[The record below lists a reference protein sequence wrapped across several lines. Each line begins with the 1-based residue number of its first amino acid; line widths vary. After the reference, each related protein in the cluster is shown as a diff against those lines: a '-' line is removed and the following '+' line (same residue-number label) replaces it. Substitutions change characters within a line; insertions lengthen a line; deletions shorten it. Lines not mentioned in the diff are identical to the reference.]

1 LEYASFP
8 RLMVRLEWDK
18 ESREGGVGVVEEDV
32 MNPWSTYFESEW
44 MGTKDEEG
52 EKGTLKGVSG
62 DILSG
67 GQTLSSRKK
76 TKGRDAGMTSSTTTT
91 TNATAP
97 QLQND
102 GYNDMTD
109 ESRRRRLTA
118 LLPDETP
125 SVQKLDESHLLTS
138 NDATIAAIPPSD
150 DASLHPP
157 PHAEE
162 FLVDHGE
169 DDRNYRSFDDVI
181 DDLNYDYEG
190 YEVDDRR
197 DSYYA
202 LRNYIGVDPHV
213 WATPMLVEMSSGV
226 ENKRE
231 PVLLVPMSYYFDEDQ
246 YQDGGTRASRH
257 SPAANEKL
265 SSADGR
271 ASYGGTAI
279 AGYNL
284 FTKRWSVQIHLDMAD
299 HRNTNDT
306 VPRPLLADVD
316 GDGREDIVIGTR
328 LGYLHA
334 VTARTG
340 RSVEGFPV
348 RLGGMISSRVIVGAF
363 SRERGEREILV
374 LDSRGC
380 VYCIDA
386 RGGIVWSTRLVGEE
400 EEADG
405 AVVMF
410 GELMVGDVD
419 GDGEL
424 DVVTSLV
431 NSRTGSTKIIME
443 GGTGA
448 RGTDDCDCGQT
459 INGWWDHVGR
469 MHRFVNWLSE
479 LESRAGMIV

>member
-1 LEYASFP
+1 
-8 RLMVRLEWDK
+8 
-18 ESREGGVGVVEEDV
+18 
-32 MNPWSTYFESEW
+32 
-44 MGTKDEEG
+44 
-52 EKGTLKGVSG
+52 
-62 DILSG
+62 
-67 GQTLSSRKK
+67 
-76 TKGRDAGMTSSTTTT
+76 
-91 TNATAP
+91 
-97 QLQND
+97 
-102 GYNDMTD
+102 
-109 ESRRRRLTA
+109 
-118 LLPDETP
+118 
-125 SVQKLDESHLLTS
+125 
-138 NDATIAAIPPSD
+138 
-150 DASLHPP
+150 
-157 PHAEE
+157 
-162 FLVDHGE
+162 
-169 DDRNYRSFDDVI
+169 
-181 DDLNYDYEG
+181 
-190 YEVDDRR
+190 
-197 DSYYA
+197 
-202 LRNYIGVDPHV
+202 
-213 WATPMLVEMSSGV
+213 
-226 ENKRE
+226 
-231 PVLLVPMSYYFDEDQ
+231 
-246 YQDGGTRASRH
+246 
-257 SPAANEKL
+257 
-265 SSADGR
+265 
-271 ASYGGTAI
+271 
-279 AGYNL
+279 
-284 FTKRWSVQIHLDMAD
+284 MAD

-410 GELMVGDVD
+410 GELTVGDVD

-424 DVVTSLV
+424 DVLTSLV

>member
-1 LEYASFP
+1 
-8 RLMVRLEWDK
+8 
-18 ESREGGVGVVEEDV
+18 
-32 MNPWSTYFESEW
+32 
-44 MGTKDEEG
+44 
-52 EKGTLKGVSG
+52 
-62 DILSG
+62 
-67 GQTLSSRKK
+67 
-76 TKGRDAGMTSSTTTT
+76 
-91 TNATAP
+91 
-97 QLQND
+97 
-102 GYNDMTD
+102 
-109 ESRRRRLTA
+109 
-118 LLPDETP
+118 
-125 SVQKLDESHLLTS
+125 
-138 NDATIAAIPPSD
+138 
-150 DASLHPP
+150 
-157 PHAEE
+157 
-162 FLVDHGE
+162 
-169 DDRNYRSFDDVI
+169 
-181 DDLNYDYEG
+181 
-190 YEVDDRR
+190 
-197 DSYYA
+197 
-202 LRNYIGVDPHV
+202 
-213 WATPMLVEMSSGV
+213 
-226 ENKRE
+226 
-231 PVLLVPMSYYFDEDQ
+231 
-246 YQDGGTRASRH
+246 
-257 SPAANEKL
+257 
-265 SSADGR
+265 
-271 ASYGGTAI
+271 
-279 AGYNL
+279 
-284 FTKRWSVQIHLDMAD
+284 MAD

-400 EEADG
+400 EE
-405 AVVMF
+405 
-410 GELMVGDVD
+410 ED
-419 GDGEL
+419 GDEEL
-424 DVVTSLV
+424 DVLTSLV